1 MNQTKKD
8 MKTLRKTIFPF
19 VIAALAA
26 LVSCNNDDV
35 EEYIYVPLTNA
46 EKTEQINAMQGSY
59 SGLCYFA
66 PDNYYQAFTDSV
78 KAEWVITA
86 PDSTITIR
94 NFPLKVFA
102 NNVINTEVKEALKND
117 SSQTMKVAV
126 YLYRPWGTS
135 GPLANC
141 YFNAIPRG
149 SEDLKVDM
157 PLTFGE
163 EQKNAT
169 FVFTTNY
176 NNSYYAT
183 GVYDNKKNMYFY
195 MILEKII
202 IENGPTC
209 DANSLVVFAGSK

>member
-8 MKTLRKTIFPF
+8 MKTLKKTIFPF
-19 VIAALAA
+19 VFAALAA

-46 EKTEQINAMQGSY
+46 EKTQQINAMQGTY
-59 SGLCYFA
+59 SGLCYYS
-66 PDNYYQAFTDSV
+66 PDNYLQAFTDSA

-102 NNVINTEVKEALKND
+102 NNIINSEVKEALKND
-117 SSQTMKVAV
+117 STQTLKLAV

-135 GPLANC
+135 GQLTNS
-141 YFNAIPRG
+141 YFNAIPKG
-149 SEDLKVDM
+149 SEELKADL

-163 EQKNAT
+163 EQRNAT
-169 FVFTTNY
+169 FVFSNNY
-176 NNSYYAT
+176 NYSYYAT
-183 GVYDNKKNMYFY
+183 GVFDNKSMYFY

-209 DANSLVVFAGSK
+209 DANALVVFAGSK